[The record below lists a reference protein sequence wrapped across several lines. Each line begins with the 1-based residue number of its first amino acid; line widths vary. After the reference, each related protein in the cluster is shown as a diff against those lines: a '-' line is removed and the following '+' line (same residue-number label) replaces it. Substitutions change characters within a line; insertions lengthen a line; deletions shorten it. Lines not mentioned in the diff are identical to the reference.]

1 MFWGVSAIHGALTL
15 EGSKAMLA
23 GTMPTRSSRPPTYA
37 ARNLRLLVRAA
48 EARGVDTRALL
59 ADVGLPAATLEEPE
73 ARVSLDVVRALYRE
87 AALRTGD
94 ADFGLHLGERLPRG
108 AFGLLDYAAGASA
121 TLGEAL
127 RQVVRYTR
135 LVDQGGETHLAVEG
149 ERATFRHSVPG
160 DPLGAS
166 RHAAEF
172 ILSGTL
178 SFARQATG
186 VALRPREVRFE
197 HPAPEDTS
205 EHQRV
210 FGAPVRFGREENALV
225 LEAAHLRL
233 PLTSADPE
241 LLAVLDR
248 HAQELLARL
257 PPPHRF
263 AERLRRELLPHL
275 AEGEPRMDEVAR
287 RLHVGARTLQ
297 RRLSEEGTHFREVL
311 DGLRRELA
319 LRHVEEGALSLSE
332 LGFLL
337 GFQEPSAFHRAFR
350 RWTGTTP
357 SAWRGGQAAA
367 RRASTRSRK

>member
-1 MFWGVSAIHGALTL
+1 MA
-15 EGSKAMLA
+15 A
-23 GTMPTRSSRPPTYA
+23 G
-37 ARNLRLLVRAA
+37 
-48 EARGVDTRALL
+48 ARGVDTRALL
-59 ADVGLPAATLEEPE
+59 SDVGLPAATLEDPE

-94 ADFGLHLGERLPRG
+94 VDFGLHLGERIPRG
-108 AFGLLDYAAGASA
+108 AFGLLEYAAGASA
-121 TLGEAL
+121 TLGDAL

-135 LVDQGGETHLAVEG
+135 LVDQSGETHLTVEG
-149 ERATFRHSVPG
+149 ARATFRHALPG
-160 DPLGAS
+160 DPEGAT

-172 ILSGTL
+172 ILAGML

-186 VALRPREVRFE
+186 VDLQPREVRFE
-197 HPAPEDTS
+197 HPAPERTA

-210 FGAPVRFGREENALV
+210 FRAPVRFGRAENALV

-233 PLTSADPE
+233 PLTTSDPE
-241 LLAVLDR
+241 LVVLLDR
-248 HAQELLARL
+248 HARELLARL
-257 PPPHRF
+257 PEPHSF
-263 AERLRRELLPHL
+263 ADRLRHELLPHL

-311 DGLRRELA
+311 DSLRRELA
-319 LRHVEEGALSLSE
+319 LRHVREGAPSLSE

-357 SAWRGGQAAA
+357 SAWRGAQAAA
-367 RRASTRSRK
+367 RPASARSRK